1 VILHRTD
8 SLKDHGFKKELFL
21 KQGLEDV
28 FQCVR
33 DGYAAA
39 LGALLALGLN
49 PESQVNISA
58 RLSVLVDVIW
68 FLSLEIIVHLIW
80 VRVIIA
86 V

>member
-1 VILHRTD
+1 MILHRSD
-8 SLKDHGFKKELFL
+8 SFKDHGFKKGSFL

-49 PESQVNISA
+49 PGSQVNISG
-58 RLSVLVDVIW
+58 RQSVLVDVMW
-68 FLSLEIIVHLIW
+68 SLLLEIIFAFN
-80 VRVIIA
+80 R
-86 V
+86 

>member
-1 VILHRTD
+1 M
-8 SLKDHGFKKELFL
+8 

-49 PESQVNISA
+49 PESQVNISG
-58 RLSVLVDVIW
+58 RQSISVDVIW
-68 FLSLEIIVHLIW
+68 SLSFEIIVLVTADCSKLILNSCPHCYE
-80 VRVIIA
+80 IIA
-86 V
+86 M